1 LVFSAPKA
9 RNSQHVLTRAGLGI
23 LFLPV
28 FPYCAGGGDGQD
40 LCGGRSYIEQ
50 GGSAL
55 GYIVLILMTLAGASV
70 VASAYDTNRPRVLR
84 VRRVAFLLSLFV
96 VVITI
101 FSIGLAFDPGTVL
114 LLFVAARTARRSPA
128 RGV

>member
-1 LVFSAPKA
+1 
-9 RNSQHVLTRAGLGI
+9 
-23 LFLPV
+23 
-28 FPYCAGGGDGQD
+28 
-40 LCGGRSYIEQ
+40 
-50 GGSAL
+50 
-55 GYIVLILMTLAGASV
+55 MTLAGASV

-114 LLFVAARTARRSPA
+114 LLFVAARTARRAPA
-128 RGV
+128 HGV